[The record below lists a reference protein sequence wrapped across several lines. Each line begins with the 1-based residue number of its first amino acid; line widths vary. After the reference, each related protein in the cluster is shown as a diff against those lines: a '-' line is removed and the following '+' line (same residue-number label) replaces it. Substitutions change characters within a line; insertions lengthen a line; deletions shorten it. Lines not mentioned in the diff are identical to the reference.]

1 MAENDDKTK
10 LAFFSKFNQAFD
22 SPTHSDLTVVVDA
35 TRFHVHKVILGLRT
49 SFFTNATK
57 NGFSEAQD
65 NIVTIR
71 EHSIE
76 AVRAFL
82 KYCYTGDYSDSDVI
96 HGTATG
102 CNTAISHLHVYALA
116 DMLDVPDLKVLATK
130 KLQTELEKEWSNL
143 ADILKEAYSITNSR
157 DKEIRDLLVAS
168 AVKHLDELLKKEDF
182 TGALNEVAEFS
193 GTLVIAM
200 KAAPDVQP
208 PPAHSVQ
215 VCPKDVRCTR
225 CTTGMTISFYCLGC
239 GFIFK

>member
-1 MAENDDKTK
+1 MAENDDQTK

-22 SPTHSDLTVVVDA
+22 SPTHSDLTVVVNT

-57 NGFSEAQD
+57 NGFSEALD
-65 NIVTIR
+65 NVVTIR

-96 HGTATG
+96 HGTASG
-102 CNTAISHLHVYALA
+102 CNTALNHLHVYALA
-116 DMLDVPDLKVLATK
+116 DMLDVLDLKVLATK
-130 KLQTELEKEWSNL
+130 KLQTQLEMEWSNL
-143 ADILKEAYSITNSR
+143 AEILKEAYSITNPR
-157 DKEIRDLLVAS
+157 DKEIRDVLVAS
-168 AVKHLDELLKKEDF
+168 AMKHLDELLKKEDF

-200 KAAPDVQP
+200 KAAPAIQP
-208 PPAHSVQ
+208 QPAHSIQ
-215 VCPKDVRCTR
+215 VCSNNVRCTNCLKNLR
-225 CTTGMTISFYCLGC
+225 FYCNRC
-239 GFIFK
+239 GFAT